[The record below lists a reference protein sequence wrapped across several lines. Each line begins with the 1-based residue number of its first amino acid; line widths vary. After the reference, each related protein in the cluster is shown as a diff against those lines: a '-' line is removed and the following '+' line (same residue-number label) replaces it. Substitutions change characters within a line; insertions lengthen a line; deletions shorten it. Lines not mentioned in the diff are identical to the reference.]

1 MIEKQKQI
9 FQLDPGQN
17 FGEIALLQ
25 EDCMRTCTIK
35 ASEDKTILVK
45 LEKQDFL
52 MYMGRFNTKSVRMI
66 FDFFETCKFFEGIP
80 VEKLQLLAPKSFI
93 MRFPPNTIIVKQGD
107 TPFNIYFVAKGTVR
121 AVRRLQLDS
130 RSHENER
137 KQIEPPEGSLVQ
149 LDVLGRFG

>member
-1 MIEKQKQI
+1 MVERQKPI
-9 FQLDPGQN
+9 FQLDAGQN

-35 ASEDKTILVK
+35 AAEDKTTLIK

-66 FDFFETCKFFEGIP
+66 FDFFECCKFFEGIP

-93 MRFPPNTIIVKQGD
+93 MRFPPNTIIIRQGEI
-107 TPFNIYFVAKGTVR
+107 PCNIYFVAKGSVR
-121 AVRRLQLDS
+121 AVRRLHLDA
-130 RSHENER
+130 RAHGNER
-137 KQIEPPEGSLVQ
+137 KTIQPPDGTLVQ
-149 LDVLGRFG
+149 VDVLGSLS